1 MNGKHSRSQVA
12 GRVEF
17 TNGEIVFRE
26 RAANRS
32 TRYRVISYETVPDG
46 STVLMLLPA
55 GYEEKVI
62 VVFSLASTAYLL
74 LTAQEED
81 LERVI
86 YEEAGGLSAAVF
98 EQVWA
103 SRF

>member
-1 MNGKHSRSQVA
+1 
-12 GRVEF
+12 
-17 TNGEIVFRE
+17 
-26 RAANRS
+26 
-32 TRYRVISYETVPDG
+32 
-46 STVLMLLPA
+46 MLLPA